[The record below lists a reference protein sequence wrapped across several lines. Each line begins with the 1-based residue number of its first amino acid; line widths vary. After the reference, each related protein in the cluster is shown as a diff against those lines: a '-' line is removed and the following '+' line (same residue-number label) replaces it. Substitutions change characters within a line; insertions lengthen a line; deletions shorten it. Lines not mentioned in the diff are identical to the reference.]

1 MSISLIAVDIDGT
14 LLNGNSE
21 LSIENL
27 EAIKRLSKR
36 GIMTVPVTGRTYN
49 EIPQTL
55 RSCEDIQYFVYSNGS
70 GIYEKEE
77 QFIPQSCL
85 LKPQRKFFCC

>member
-27 EAIKRLSKR
+27 EAIKRLSK
-36 GIMTVPVTGRTYN
+36 GV
-49 EIPQTL
+49 
-55 RSCEDIQYFVYSNGS
+55 
-70 GIYEKEE
+70 
-77 QFIPQSCL
+77 
-85 LKPQRKFFCC
+85 